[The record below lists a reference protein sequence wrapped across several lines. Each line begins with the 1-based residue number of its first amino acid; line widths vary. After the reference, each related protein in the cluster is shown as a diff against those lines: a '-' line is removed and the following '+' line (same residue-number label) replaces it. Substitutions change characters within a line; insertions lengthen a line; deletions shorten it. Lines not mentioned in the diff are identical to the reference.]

1 MIHQHRHH
9 DAFTHYL
16 PYIILAVAGIVL
28 IVLLAGLIP
37 ELSKIQLFPA
47 ARSALSV
54 EPRQLDA
61 RTIGVAGSGYLLN
74 RDRPVLGY
82 APAREFEPRTMGV
95 AGSGYL
101 LNRDRPVLGYA
112 PARELDPRTMGVAG
126 GGYQMNRD
134 ALVWGHVVSGE
145 IDGRS
150 LGVAGGGFL
159 LNRNNP

>member
-82 APAREFEPRTMGV
+82 APARE
-95 AGSGYL
+95 
-101 LNRDRPVLGYA
+101 
-112 PARELDPRTMGVAG
+112 LDPRTMGVAG

-134 ALVWGHVVSGE
+134 APVWGHVVSGE